1 MRIVFKNLDNSIAI
15 ITPTQ
20 EALDLYGIEA
30 IAKKDVPAPY
40 QYPIEWEEQEIEGE
54 VDPDGQPLMH
64 SVAVKFETYY
74 TPFKIVED
82 DVIPTDRE
90 FRNAWTIDDAELTDG
105 VGGELNTFEEL
116 A

>member
-1 MRIVFKNLDNSIAI
+1 MKIIYKNSDNSISI

-30 IAKKDVPAPY
+30 IAKKDVPHKLPY
-40 QYPIEWEEQEIEGE
+40 
-54 VDPDGQPLMH
+54 
-64 SVAVKFETYY
+64 
-74 TPFKIVED
+74 KIVED

-90 FRNAWTIDDAELTDG
+90 FRNAWTIDYAELTDG
-105 VGGELNTFEEL
+105 VGLELNTFEEL

>member
-1 MRIVFKNLDNSIAI
+1 MKKILFRNKDNSISI

-30 IAKKDVPAPY
+30 IAKKDVPHNRPY
-40 QYPIEWEEQEIEGE
+40 
-54 VDPDGQPLMH
+54 
-64 SVAVKFETYY
+64 
-74 TPFKIVED
+74 KIVED
-82 DVIPTDRE
+82 DAIPTDRE

>member
-1 MRIVFKNLDNSIAI
+1 MREDYYEGCITSV
-15 ITPTQ
+15 TPTQ

-30 IAKKDVPAPY
+30 IAKKDVPHN
-40 QYPIEWEEQEIEGE
+40 
-54 VDPDGQPLMH
+54 L
-64 SVAVKFETYY
+64 
-74 TPFKIVED
+74 PFKIVED

-116 A
+116 I

>member
-1 MRIVFKNLDNSIAI
+1 MKIIYKNLDNSISI

-40 QYPIEWEEQEIEGE
+40 EYAIEWEEEYVEDDDITKL
-54 VDPDGQPLMH
+54 VP
-64 SVAVKFETYY
+64 VKWETYY

-116 A
+116 V

>member
-1 MRIVFKNLDNSIAI
+1 MKIIYKNLYNSIAI

-20 EALDLYGIEA
+20 EALDLYSIEA
-30 IAKKDVPAPY
+30 IAKKDVPFN
-40 QYPIEWEEQEIEGE
+40 
-54 VDPDGQPLMH
+54 L
-64 SVAVKFETYY
+64 
-74 TPFKIVED
+74 PFKIVED

-116 A
+116 V

>member
-1 MRIVFKNLDNSIAI
+1 MKIIFKNEDNSISV

-20 EALDLYGIEA
+20 EALALYGIEA
-30 IAKKDVPAPY
+30 IAQKDVPHNLPY
-40 QYPIEWEEQEIEGE
+40 
-54 VDPDGQPLMH
+54 
-64 SVAVKFETYY
+64 
-74 TPFKIVED
+74 KIVED

-105 VGGELNTFEEL
+105 VGGELNTFEEI